1 MYIFACLLFSASL
14 AMAQNDAI
22 SACVNQE
29 AGTVTIEFDYSLNC
43 TSAPGSLVGKEQI
56 GFHSGG
62 NMWANVVAFDDVGAE
77 PATNDGN
84 ELFSVTVA
92 PETYYGVALGDLA
105 SIYFVFNQG
114 VTDPGAPWDSEG
126 KGELDAAC
134 VDFFVIIDELGE
146 CLTSTVDLELSSS
159 LQVVPNP
166 MSDFAVIRF
175 SNENNRAFDIHI
187 SSLTGQVVRSFQGIR
202 GNNLEIEKGSLSNG
216 MYFVTFRSENGKIAT
231 TKLIVQ

>member
-1 MYIFACLLFSASL
+1 MKKLYIFASLLFMATF
-14 AMAQNDAI
+14 AMAQNEVI
-22 SACVNQE
+22 SACVDAA

-43 TSAPGSLVGKEQI
+43 SAAPGSLAGKEQI

-62 NMWANVVAFDDVGAE
+62 NMWANVVAFDDAGAE

-84 ELFSVTVA
+84 DLFTVTVA
-92 PETYYGVALGDLA
+92 PETYYGAAVEN
-105 SIYFVFNQG
+105 IYFVFNQG

-126 KGELDAAC
+126 KGEMDASC
-134 VDFFVIIDELGE
+134 VDFFVIIDELSE

-175 SNENNRAFDIHI
+175 SNENNRAFDIQI

-202 GNNLEIEKGSLSNG
+202 DNNLEIEKGSLSNG
-216 MYFVTFRSENGKIAT
+216 MYFVTFRSENGKVAT